1 MYMNVMLQAQTCMS
15 ESGINFRLAN
25 GHCHPFEGSCRVED
39 SRPGDNRPSF
49 QIQSYDKDYTPRQAL
64 TKNSSVIDQR
74 CTLPSEWLKLSWGK
88 TLSIKDRRSNASISS
103 AEICR
108 AWWKWKL
115 GTELGNSNGKVQL
128 SNYLLI
134 FDDGPKPI
142 HMRCNSGRCK
152 YVPVSLVSI
161 FIQPMLIAIPWK
173 SPVEWRLVVLVTIT
187 SHSKASIKTRLE
199 VLLSPTHSTQGLT
212 ILRMALGYFS

>member
-1 MYMNVMLQAQTCMS
+1 MLQAQICMS

-74 CTLPSEWLKLSWGK
+74 CTPPSEGLKLSWGK
-88 TLSIKDRRSNASISS
+88 MLPIKDRRSKASISS

-134 FDDGPKPI
+134 FGDGPKPI
-142 HMRCNSGRCK
+142 HNTHVILTGENMYQLVWSQFSSSQCSLPSLGR
-152 YVPVSLVSI
+152 
-161 FIQPMLIAIPWK
+161 
-173 SPVEWRLVVLVTIT
+173 VL
-187 SHSKASIKTRLE
+187 
-199 VLLSPTHSTQGLT
+199 
-212 ILRMALGYFS
+212 